1 MGQAKRA
8 MALGSSYGEEPRCK
22 LGSNN
27 RHMGSNYEDQNKTF
41 GGTKKMKRSRMTPC
55 GAACTLMLALVVAML
70 VIVFS
75 NAAHASP
82 PEERAKFYDFSDQ
95 LIDGEIRRPTALYTD
110 ARDRAKFERLLRLKK
125 SFLPDLFETSQERT
139 FK

>member
-1 MGQAKRA
+1 
-8 MALGSSYGEEPRCK
+8 
-22 LGSNN
+22 
-27 RHMGSNYEDQNKTF
+27 MGSNYEDQNKTP
-41 GGTKKMKRSRMTPC
+41 GGSKRMKRSRMSPC
-55 GAACTLMLALVVAML
+55 SAACTLMLALVVVML
-70 VIVFS
+70 VVVFS
-75 NAAHASP
+75 NVAQASP

-110 ARDRAKFERLLRLKK
+110 ARDRAKFERLLRLKR